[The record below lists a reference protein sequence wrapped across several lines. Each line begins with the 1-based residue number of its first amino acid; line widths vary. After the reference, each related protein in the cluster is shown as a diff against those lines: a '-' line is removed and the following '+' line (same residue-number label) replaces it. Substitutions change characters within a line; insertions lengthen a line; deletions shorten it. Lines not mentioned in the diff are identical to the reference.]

1 MEEEEKGGWGILKIN
16 PPAPWRRQYS
26 QLPWLKSYTAQ
37 AEVMPVVDL
46 LSDEEK
52 EE

>member
-26 QLPWLKSYTAQ
+26 HVLPPWSPSSAKHTI
-37 AEVMPVVDL
+37 
-46 LSDEEK
+46 K
-52 EE
+52 